1 MVSATVNLLQNKD
14 QPFQI
19 YTMTST
25 KYNDYPQEQIDAK
38 LRQVEEFEA
47 KYGVNNTVSKAWRK
61 WCTDHAYRQREWE
74 LRQATAANIKPNVD
88 YR

>member
-1 MVSATVNLLQNKD
+1 MVSATANLLQMKD

-19 YTMTST
+19 YTMIST

-38 LRQVEEFEA
+38 LKQVEEFEA
-47 KYGVNNTVSKAWRK
+47 KYGESTRTIAWKK
-61 WCTDHAYRQREWE
+61 WCTDHAYRQREWQF
-74 LRQATAANIKPNVD
+74 RQATAANIKPNVD